1 LSAAVLPGFYE
12 GRRESGDT
20 ELVNLGRRYGRE
32 TSPAGEGRTEQ
43 GHGGHSLANRRH
55 QRLCGAPEAQD
66 FRALLA
72 GGFAW
77 GAFCP
82 VMRPLFRELPQN
94 QLCWEMED
102 NPDVLAAPCWP
113 LFSGRGWSVCQGGP
127 GGVTPVPAAGLTAC
141 GM

>member
-102 NPDVLAAPCWP
+102 KIALARMCWRPRAGPC
-113 LFSGRGWSVCQGGP
+113 SP
-127 GGVTPVPAAGLTAC
+127 GADGLCAKGVQVASRLYRRLV
-141 GM
+141 